1 MVGYAEDEQFM
12 LQALQLAAQAAK
24 EGEVP
29 VGAVVVKDNKIIG
42 RGYNKPIG
50 NHDPSAHAEIQALRD
65 AAANLGNYRL
75 PDTTLYVTVEPCSMC
90 AGAIVH
96 ARVKTLVY
104 GTLEPKSGVVD
115 SQEEFFNSDF
125 LNHQVE
131 WRGGVLADEASRL
144 MTAFFK
150 GRR

>member
-1 MVGYAEDEQFM
+1 MVDNSQDELFM

-50 NHDPSAHAEIQALRD
+50 NHDPSAHAEIQAIRD
-65 AAANLGNYRL
+65 AASNLENYRL
-75 PDTTLYVTVEPCSMC
+75 PDTTLYVTVEPCAMC
-90 AGAIVH
+90 AGAMVH
-96 ARVKTLVY
+96 ARIKTVVF
-104 GTLEPKSGVVD
+104 GTLEPKAGVVV
-115 SQEEFFNSDF
+115 SQEDFFDSDF
-125 LNHQVE
+125 LNHQVQ
-131 WRGGVLADEASRL
+131 WRSGVLADEASEL
-144 MTAFFK
+144 MTTFFR